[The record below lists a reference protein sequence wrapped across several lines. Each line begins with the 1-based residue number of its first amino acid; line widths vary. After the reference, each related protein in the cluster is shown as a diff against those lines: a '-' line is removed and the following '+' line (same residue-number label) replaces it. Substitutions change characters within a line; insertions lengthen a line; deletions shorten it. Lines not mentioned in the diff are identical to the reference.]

1 MNPGCEVSFHNRT
14 DIWAE
19 RNATQTKFAL
29 GTDSKFCFEVAPSV
43 PAFRCTCL
51 CMFHSCC
58 STFLRPAF
66 MIVFHYSTAS
76 FLRNISCSSSPAGHV
91 GSLGSPPSSAT
102 LVHSLDEQR
111 ASLGLLTLLCLK
123 LCQKSAAPCRLDY
136 WRSLNVEF
144 KRVDCR
150 WEHQQLPPSEGSW
163 VSRAHPDNSAM
174 NRGNLWQIRQDLLY
188 KFMKWRS
195 WEKSQL
201 TGSRK
206 QQRSSCIQRS
216 SCMFGW

>member
-1 MNPGCEVSFHNRT
+1 MYVSFLLQHFPVACFH
-14 DIWAE
+14 DC
-19 RNATQTKFAL
+19 L
-29 GTDSKFCFEVAPSV
+29 PFC
-43 PAFRCTCL
+43 
-51 CMFHSCC
+51 
-58 STFLRPAF
+58 
-66 MIVFHYSTAS
+66 YSTAS

-111 ASLGLLTLLCLK
+111 ASPGLLTLLCLK
-123 LCQKSAAPCRLDY
+123 LCQKSAAPWHRL
-136 WRSLNVEF
+136 LNVEF

-150 WEHQQLPPSEGSW
+150 WEYQQLPPSEGSW
-163 VSRAHPDNSAM
+163 VSRAHPVNSAM

-201 TGSRK
+201 TDSRK
-206 QQRSSCIQRS
+206 QQKS